1 MNGIKYVL
9 KDITNNWYR
18 MYSIAKYEL
27 LSDIR
32 DSRLGILWNV
42 INPLVQIM
50 TYLFVFGMGIRG
62 GKAVQ
67 GIEFFSWMLVG
78 MMVWFFVSPC
88 MTEGVK
94 SIHLKTNI
102 ITKMKFPVSILPI
115 TVVLKEL
122 FNHLFMLTIVYIVL
136 IFRGISPSIYNL
148 GVFYYMI
155 CAIMLTISINMITS
169 VLNMFTRD
177 VKKIV
182 NASMKILMYLT
193 PILWTMDNLSK
204 GIQNLMKCNP
214 FYYVV
219 EGYRNCLL
227 FHDSMITSLTQT
239 IFFWFI
245 VIVLFIIGSN
255 LLYKFKYKFID
266 LI

>member
-78 MMVWFFVSPC
+78 MMVWF
-88 MTEGVK
+88 
-94 SIHLKTNI
+94 L
-102 ITKMKFPVSILPI
+102 
-115 TVVLKEL
+115 
-122 FNHLFMLTIVYIVL
+122 
-136 IFRGISPSIYNL
+136 
-148 GVFYYMI
+148 
-155 CAIMLTISINMITS
+155 
-169 VLNMFTRD
+169 
-177 VKKIV
+177 
-182 NASMKILMYLT
+182 
-193 PILWTMDNLSK
+193 
-204 GIQNLMKCNP
+204 
-214 FYYVV
+214 
-219 EGYRNCLL
+219 
-227 FHDSMITSLTQT
+227 
-239 IFFWFI
+239 
-245 VIVLFIIGSN
+245 
-255 LLYKFKYKFID
+255 
-266 LI
+266 